1 MKALKSLGAV
11 LAGIAAN
18 FLAVPIDLV
27 FHSTGVFP
35 PPGVEHSDGALAIA
49 FSYRAVLAVLGG
61 FVTARLAPA
70 APMAHAFALGGLGIL
85 LSTAGA
91 AAMWSLG
98 HHWYPLSLIAISLP
112 ASWLGARL
120 TRRS

>member
-49 FSYRAVLAVLGG
+49 FSYRAVLAVVGG

-70 APMAHAFALGGLGIL
+70 VERRRPRPPSAKACAI
-85 LSTAGA
+85 GA

-120 TRRS
+120 IRRS